1 MTEKSIHHL
10 LEQVNDTGA
19 EYPRDRSLAELIVEQ
34 CAKTPSYIAAVCNDE
49 TMTFAELDRRSNQL
63 AWFLKSHGVKPNDL
77 VGCNASSS
85 MRHFRS

>member
-34 CAKTPSYIAAVCNDE
+34 CAKTPRLA
-49 TMTFAELDRRSNQL
+49 LRRSVTT
-63 AWFLKSHGVKPNDL
+63 S
-77 VGCNASSS
+77 
-85 MRHFRS
+85 R